1 MVKNVK
7 IRKLWVVLLSLAPVS
22 SASAQYAWQHNP
34 DERSL
39 KPGNDISYMA
49 EWQGSFSDGQTPLW
63 LNANKHGLSSL
74 SSVNGYL
81 RGKISR
87 SIDVDSARR
96 WAVGYG
102 VDVVLPLHYTSHAV
116 VQQAYVEGRWL
127 DGTLTIGQKE
137 QSLQLKNNRLSTG
150 SQTLGINAR
159 PVPEVKIALPQYW
172 TVPLTHGWLG
182 LKGHI
187 AYGKLT
193 DSRWERDFTRQQ
205 SKYTDGVFYH
215 DKAGYLKIQKP
226 SSRFSAELGLEM
238 GAVFGG
244 TSYLPQRDGSMQIME
259 NSRSFSSFFH
269 ALVPGGADV
278 PEQGTFYTN
287 AQGDDLGSWI
297 VRLNYEAPSWRLGVY
312 LDKFFEDSSG
322 MIFMDMN
329 DWDTGTDW
337 QKRKSSRMMIYDF
350 WKDQLIGAEL
360 NLKHGRWVKNIV
372 VEYLYT
378 KYQSGPVYH
387 DHTINLGDDIGGRD
401 EYYNHY
407 IYAGWQHWGQ
417 VMGNPLFRSP
427 LYNKDGSINVD
438 NNRFVAFHLGFDGE
452 PAKKL
457 NYRVLATYQ
466 RGFGTYSKP
475 FLSPKTNFSILVEG
489 SCLFS
494 HQWKLTAAYGADWGR
509 ILGSHS
515 GIQLTLSKSG
525 LFNL

>member
-1 MVKNVK
+1 MF
-7 IRKLWVVLLSLAPVS
+7 IRQCVVTLIAFA
-22 SASAQYAWQHNP
+22 SAYSVSAQYAWQKNP
-34 DERSL
+34 VTERL
-39 KPGNDISYMA
+39 KPGENLMYTVEAQS
-49 EWQGSFSDGQTPLW
+49 SLSDSKTPLW

-74 SSVNGYL
+74 DKVNGYV
-81 RGKISR
+81 RGKVER
-87 SIDVDSARR
+87 SLGVDSARR
-96 WAVGYG
+96 WALGYG
-102 VDVVLPLHYTSHAV
+102 FDVAIPFHYTSHVV

-127 DGTLTIGQKE
+127 HGTLTVGQKE
-137 QSLQLKNNRLSTG
+137 QALELKNNRLSTG

-159 PVPEVKIALPQYW
+159 PVPEVRVALPEYW
-172 TVPLTHGWLG
+172 TVPLTHGWLS

-193 DSRWERDFTRQQ
+193 DSRWECDFTNRQ

-226 SSRFSAELGLEM
+226 SSCFSAELGLEM
-238 GAVFGG
+238 GALFGG
-244 TSYLPQRDGSMQIME
+244 NSYIPQRDGSIRKMK
-259 NSRSFSSFFH
+259 NSSNFSSFFH
-269 ALVPGGADV
+269 ALIPGGADV

-297 VRLNYEAPSWRLGVY
+297 VRLNYEAPSWRLGLY

-329 DWDTGTDW
+329 DWKTGNDW

-350 WKDQLIGAEL
+350 WKDQLLGVEL
-360 NLKHGRWVKNIV
+360 NLKHGCWVKNIV

-387 DHTINLGDDIGGRD
+387 DHTANLKDDIGGRD

-417 VMGNPLFRSP
+417 VIGNPLFRSP
-427 LYNKDGSINVD
+427 LYNKDGRINVD
-438 NNRFVAFHLGFDGE
+438 NNRFVAFHLGFDGQ
-452 PAKKL
+452 PVKRVD
-457 NYRVLATYQ
+457 YRVLATYQ

-475 FLSPKTNFSILVEG
+475 FLKPESNVSFLVEG
-489 SCLFS
+489 TYYFPRR
-494 HQWKLTAAYGADWGR
+494 WKFTAAYGADWGR
-509 ILGSHS
+509 ILGTYN

-525 LFNL
+525 IFNL